1 MQPAEPLLALGPI
14 VPLEVCWI
22 CGGKKFERVN
32 EEYYD
37 MTWHTDPVLVTYHQQ
52 RFWLVECQACGFIQ
66 PDSLPAAADYF
77 DRLYAKDRGTDWMEL
92 DFSTPYKDFIFQG
105 ILGSLAAKLPD
116 DRRTLLDV
124 GTHVGR
130 MPYLAA
136 RRGWTVEAI
145 ELNPH
150 VAAFAARRTGLPIH
164 QLNAHLLADTGRR
177 YDAVTLTDVLE
188 HIPNPMKVLPELRNL
203 LRPGGWLSVKV
214 PHGRNQLRKQRL
226 RAKLRLAPDASIAN
240 SLGHINHFSPK
251 SLRKALANS
260 GFRQI
265 EITTAAPELPTF
277 SFRPKA
283 LFSRISRLGV
293 YHLARLLPGG
303 TRTPLALNLQAFAMR
318 GD

>member
-1 MQPAEPLLALGPI
+1 MQPVTTSAPSGPMIPLDS
-14 VPLEVCWI
+14 CWI
-22 CGGKKFERVN
+22 CGGKQLVRVN

-37 MTWHTDPVLVTYHQQ
+37 MTWHTDPVLVSYHQQ
-52 RFWLVECQACGFIQ
+52 RFWLVECQACGFLQ
-66 PDSLPAAADYF
+66 PDLLPAAPDYF

-92 DFSTPYKDFIFQG
+92 DFSTPYKDFIFEG
-105 ILGSLAAKLPD
+105 ILQALAAKLPE
-116 DRRTLLDV
+116 DRRSLLDV

-136 RRGWTVEAI
+136 RRGWSVEAI

-150 VAAFAARRTGLPIH
+150 VAAFAAQRTGLPIH

-188 HIPNPMKVLPELRNL
+188 HIPDPMKVLPELRNL

-214 PHGRNQLRKQRL
+214 PNGRNQLRKQRL
-226 RAKLRLAPDASIAN
+226 RSRLRLAKDASIAD

-251 SLRKALANS
+251 SLRSALEKA
-260 GFRQI
+260 GFRRI

-277 SFRPKA
+277 SFHPKV
-283 LFSRISRLGV
+283 LLSRASRLGV
-293 YHLARLLPGG
+293 YYLARMLPGG
-303 TRTPLALNLQAFAMR
+303 IHTPLALNLQAFAMR
-318 GD
+318 DE